1 MIKKIKVGNA
11 VKEAKIIRGSNRI
24 PQKSVIVEKI
34 INDVIRFGDN
44 AIIKYTKKYDNV
56 KIDSILVD
64 KAELRKAYKEVT
76 TNQLNSLKKSK
87 KLLEKNEKM
96 LLERL
101 TGIILSEDGVRIEKA
116 LKPIDSVGCYVP
128 GGRARYPSTLM
139 MCVVPAIIA
148 GVNRISVVSPPMKDG
163 KIDPVTLV
171 AADICG
177 IDEIYRVGG
186 AQAVAA
192 LAYGTKTISKV
203 DKIVGPGG
211 LFVNIAKFLVSNKIA
226 IDMIAGPTELLIYA
240 DSKSDPKFVVKDL
253 ISQAE
258 HSTDTICGVVTTS
271 ESLAAKLE
279 SEITKTLNSSLP
291 RLEIVSTS
299 FKKNGFIALCK
310 NEDDVISFINELAPE
325 HLEVLSENSI
335 KIASKVKTA
344 GIVLLGKYSPSS
356 ASDYCLGSNHVLPT
370 TEFGK
375 SKSSL
380 SVLDFVK
387 LVNHITVTRMG
398 LQSVQKYIK
407 ELAFAE
413 GLPNHYY
420 AVEERF
426 RN

>member
-1 MIKKIKVGNA
+1 VIKKIIVKNPL
-11 VKEAKIIRGSNRI
+11 KEANLIRRSNRI
-24 PQKSVIVEKI
+24 PQKNAIVEKI
-34 INDVIRFGDN
+34 INDVIRLGDS
-44 AIIKYTKKYDNV
+44 AVIKYTKKYD
-56 KIDSILVD
+56 KIKINSIRVEN
-64 KAELRKAYKEVT
+64 AELKKAYKKVT

-87 KLLEKNEKM
+87 KLLEKNETILFK
-96 LLERL
+96 RL
-101 TGIILSEDGVRIEKA
+101 TGIISSENGVTIKRA
-116 LKPIDSVGCYVP
+116 LKPIESVGCYVP

-139 MCVVPAIIA
+139 MCAVPAMVA
-148 GVNRISVVSPPMKDG
+148 GVKRISVVSPPMRDG
-163 KIDPVTLV
+163 SIDPVTLV

-177 IDEIYRVGG
+177 IDEVYSVGG

-192 LAYGTKTISKV
+192 LAYGTKTIKKV

-211 LFVNIAKFLVSNKIA
+211 IFVNIAKFLVSNKTT

-240 DSKSDPKFVVKDL
+240 DSRSDPRYVVKDL

-258 HSTDTICGVVTTS
+258 HSQDTICGVVTTS
-271 ESLAAKLE
+271 ESLVKKLE
-279 SEITKTLNSSLP
+279 NEISNTLNTSLSRSEIISSSL
-291 RLEIVSTS
+291 
-299 FKKNGFIALCK
+299 KKNGFIALCK
-310 NEDDVISFINELAPE
+310 NEDDSISFMNELAPE
-325 HLEVLSENSI
+325 HLEIISENPGR
-335 KIASKVKTA
+335 IASRISTA
-344 GIVLLGKYSPSS
+344 GVVLLGKYSPSS

-370 TEFGK
+370 IEFGK

-387 LVNHITVTRMG
+387 LVNHITVTRAG

-413 GLPNHYY
+413 GLPNHYF

>member
-1 MIKKIKVGNA
+1 MIKKIRVGNV
-11 VKEAKIIRGSNRI
+11 VKEANIIRGSNRI

-34 INDVIRFGDN
+34 IKDVIKFGDN
-44 AIIKYTKKYDNV
+44 ALIKYTKKYDNV

-87 KLLEKNEKM
+87 KLLERNEKM

-101 TGIILSEDGVRIEKA
+101 TGIILSQDGVRIEKV

-163 KIDPVTLV
+163 RIDPVTLV
-171 AADICG
+171 AADICD
-177 IDEIYRVGG
+177 IDEVYRVGG
-186 AQAVAA
+186 AQSVAA

-271 ESLAAKLE
+271 ESLVAKLE

-291 RLEIVSTS
+291 RLEIVSRS

-310 NEDDVISFINELAPE
+310 NEEHVISFINELAPE

-370 TEFGK
+370 TKFGK

-387 LVNHITVTRMG
+387 LVNHITVTRIG

-420 AVEERF
+420 AVQERF

>member
-1 MIKKIKVGNA
+1 MIKKIIVKNPL
-11 VKEAKIIRGSNRI
+11 KEANLIRRSNRI
-24 PQKSVIVEKI
+24 PQKNEIVEKI
-34 INDVIRFGDN
+34 INDVIRFGDD
-44 AIIKYTKKYDNV
+44 AIIKYTKKYDKTIINTIRV
-56 KIDSILVD
+56 EKS
-64 KAELRKAYKEVT
+64 ELKKAYKKVT

-87 KLLEKNEKM
+87 KLLEKNETI
-96 LLERL
+96 LLKRL
-101 TGIILSEDGVRIEKA
+101 TGIVSSENGVTIKRA
-116 LKPIDSVGCYVP
+116 VKPIESVGCYVP

-139 MCVVPAIIA
+139 MCAVPAMVA
-148 GVNRISVVSPPMKDG
+148 GVKRILVVSPPMRDG
-163 KIDPVTLV
+163 SIDPVTLV

-177 IDEIYRVGG
+177 IDEVYSVGG

-192 LAYGTKTISKV
+192 LAYGTKTIKKV

-211 LFVNIAKFLVSNKIA
+211 LFVNIAKFLVSNKTT

-240 DSKSDPKFVVKDL
+240 DSRSDPRYVVKDL

-258 HSTDTICGVVTTS
+258 HSQDTICGIVTTS
-271 ESLAAKLE
+271 QSLVKKLE
-279 SEITKTLNSSLP
+279 NQISNVLNTSLSRSEIILSSL
-291 RLEIVSTS
+291 
-299 FKKNGFIALCK
+299 KKNGFIALCR
-310 NEDDVISFINELAPE
+310 NEDDSISFMNELAPE
-325 HLEVLSENSI
+325 HLQIISEYPNR
-335 KIASKVKTA
+335 IASRISTA
-344 GIVLLGKYSPSS
+344 GVVLLGKYSPSS

-370 TEFGK
+370 IEFGK

-387 LVNHITVTRMG
+387 LVNHITVTRAG

-413 GLPNHYY
+413 GLPNHYF

>member
-1 MIKKIKVGNA
+1 MIKKIIVKNA
-11 VKEAKIIRGSNRI
+11 VKEANFIRRSNRI
-24 PQKSVIVEKI
+24 PQKSEIVEKI
-34 INDVIRFGDN
+34 INDVIKYGDS
-44 AIIKYTKKYDNV
+44 AILKYTKKYDKV
-56 KIDSILVD
+56 KIDSITVD
-64 KAELRKAYKEVT
+64 KAELKKAYKEVT
-76 TNQLNSLKKSK
+76 ANQLNSLKKSK

-96 LLERL
+96 LLKRL
-101 TGIILSEDGVRIEKA
+101 TGIISSENGITIERA
-116 LKPIDSVGCYVP
+116 LKPIESVGCYVP
-128 GGRARYPSTLM
+128 GGQARYPSTLM
-139 MCVVPAIIA
+139 MCVVPAMIA
-148 GVNRISVVSPPMKDG
+148 GVNSISVVSPPMKDG
-163 KIDPVTLV
+163 SIDPVTLV

-177 IDEIYRVGG
+177 IDKVYRIGG

-192 LAYGTKTISKV
+192 LAYGTRTIKKV

-211 LFVNIAKFLVSNKIA
+211 LFVNIAKFLVSNKIG

-240 DSKSDPKFVVKDL
+240 DSRSDPRYVVKDL

-258 HSTDTICGVVTTS
+258 HSPNTICGVVTTS
-271 ESLAAKLE
+271 ESLVKELVN
-279 SEITKTLNSSLP
+279 EIKNTLNSSLS
-291 RLEIVSTS
+291 RFEIVSYS
-299 FKKNGFIALCK
+299 LRKNGFIALCK
-310 NEDDVISFINELAPE
+310 NEDDGISFINELAPE
-325 HLEVLSENSI
+325 HLEVISENPGR
-335 KIASKVKTA
+335 IASKINTA

-370 TEFGK
+370 IEFGK

-387 LVNHITVTRMG
+387 LVNHITVTKMG

>member
-116 LKPIDSVGCYVP
+116 LKPIGSVGCYVP

-148 GVNRISVVSPPMKDG
+148 GVNRISVVSPPTKDG

>member
-1 MIKKIKVGNA
+1 MIKKIIVKNPL
-11 VKEAKIIRGSNRI
+11 KEAILIRRSNRI
-24 PQKSVIVEKI
+24 PQKNEIVEKI
-34 INDVIRFGDN
+34 INDVIRFGDD
-44 AIIKYTKKYDNV
+44 AIIKYTKRY
-56 KIDSILVD
+56 D
-64 KAELRKAYKEVT
+64 KAKINTIRVEKSELKKAYKKVT

-87 KLLEKNEKM
+87 KLLEKNETI
-96 LLERL
+96 LLKRL
-101 TGIILSEDGVRIEKA
+101 TGIVSSENGVTIKRT
-116 LKPIDSVGCYVP
+116 LKPIESVGCYVP

-139 MCVVPAIIA
+139 MCAVPAMVA
-148 GVNRISVVSPPMKDG
+148 GVKRILVVSPPMRDG
-163 KIDPVTLV
+163 SIDPVTLV

-177 IDEIYRVGG
+177 IDEVYSVGG

-192 LAYGTKTISKV
+192 LAYGTKTIKKV

-211 LFVNIAKFLVSNKIA
+211 LFVNIAKFLVSNKTT

-240 DSKSDPKFVVKDL
+240 DSRSDPRYVVKDL

-258 HSTDTICGVVTTS
+258 HSQDTICGIVTTS
-271 ESLAAKLE
+271 QSLVKKLE
-279 SEITKTLNSSLP
+279 NQISNILNTSLSRSEIILSSL
-291 RLEIVSTS
+291 
-299 FKKNGFIALCK
+299 KKNGFIALCR
-310 NEDDVISFINELAPE
+310 NEDDSISFMNELAPE
-325 HLEVLSENSI
+325 HLQIISENPNR
-335 KIASKVKTA
+335 IASRISTA
-344 GIVLLGKYSPSS
+344 GVVLLGKYSPSS

-370 TEFGK
+370 IEFGK

-387 LVNHITVTRMG
+387 LVNHITVTRAG

-413 GLPNHYY
+413 GLPNHYF

>member
-1 MIKKIKVGNA
+1 
-11 VKEAKIIRGSNRI
+11 
-24 PQKSVIVEKI
+24 
-34 INDVIRFGDN
+34 
-44 AIIKYTKKYDNV
+44 
-56 KIDSILVD
+56 
-64 KAELRKAYKEVT
+64 
-76 TNQLNSLKKSK
+76 
-87 KLLEKNEKM
+87 M

-171 AADICG
+171 AADICS

-211 LFVNIAKFLVSNKIA
+211 PFVNIAKFLVSNKIA

-258 HSTDTICGVVTTS
+258 H
-271 ESLAAKLE
+271 
-279 SEITKTLNSSLP
+279 
-291 RLEIVSTS
+291 
-299 FKKNGFIALCK
+299 NGYHLRCRYYFRVFGCK
-310 NEDDVISFINELAPE
+310 IR
-325 HLEVLSENSI
+325 
-335 KIASKVKTA
+335 K
-344 GIVLLGKYSPSS
+344 
-356 ASDYCLGSNHVLPT
+356 
-370 TEFGK
+370 
-375 SKSSL
+375 
-380 SVLDFVK
+380 
-387 LVNHITVTRMG
+387 
-398 LQSVQKYIK
+398 
-407 ELAFAE
+407 
-413 GLPNHYY
+413 
-420 AVEERF
+420 
-426 RN
+426 

>member
-34 INDVIRFGDN
+34 INDVIKFGDN
-44 AIIKYTKKYDNV
+44 ALIKYTKKYDNV

-101 TGIILSEDGVRIEKA
+101 TGIILSENGVKIEKA

-139 MCVVPAIIA
+139 MCVVPAVIA

-177 IDEIYRVGG
+177 IDEVYRVGG

-258 HSTDTICGVVTTS
+258 HSTDTICGIVTTS
-271 ESLAAKLE
+271 EPLAAKLK

-310 NEDDVISFINELAPE
+310 NEEDVISFINELAPE

-387 LVNHITVTRMG
+387 LVSHITVTRIG

>member
-1 MIKKIKVGNA
+1 VIKKIRVGNA
-11 VKEAKIIRGSNRI
+11 IKEAKIIRSSNRI

-34 INDVIRFGDN
+34 INDVIKFGDN

-87 KLLEKNEKM
+87 KLLEKNEKI

-101 TGIILSEDGVRIEKA
+101 TGITLSEDGVRIEKS

-177 IDEIYRVGG
+177 VDEVYRVGG

-192 LAYGTKTISKV
+192 LAYGTKTITKV

-211 LFVNIAKFLVSNKIA
+211 LFVNIAKFLVSNKVA

-240 DSKSDPKFVVKDL
+240 DSKSDPKFVVRDL

-271 ESLAAKLE
+271 ESLAVKLE
-279 SEITKTLNSSLP
+279 SEIKRTLDNSLP

-310 NEDDVISFINELAPE
+310 NEEDAISFINELAPE
-325 HLEVLSENSI
+325 HLEVLSEDPI

>member
-116 LKPIDSVGCYVP
+116 LKPIGSVGCYVP

-271 ESLAAKLE
+271 ESLTAKLE
-279 SEITKTLNSSLP
+279 SEIIKTVNSSLP

>member
-1 MIKKIKVGNA
+1 VIKKIRVGNA
-11 VKEAKIIRGSNRI
+11 IKEAKIIRGSNRI

-34 INDVIRFGDN
+34 INDVIKFGDN
-44 AIIKYTKKYDNV
+44 ALIKYTKKYDNV

-101 TGIILSEDGVRIEKA
+101 TGITLSEDGVKIEKA

-139 MCVVPAIIA
+139 MCVVPAVIA

-177 IDEIYRVGG
+177 IDEVYRVGG

-279 SEITKTLNSSLP
+279 SEITKTLNNSLP

-310 NEDDVISFINELAPE
+310 NEEDVISFINELAPE

-387 LVNHITVTRMG
+387 LVNHITVTRIG

>member
-1 MIKKIKVGNA
+1 VIKKIIVKNA
-11 VKEAKIIRGSNRI
+11 VKEANLIRRSNRI
-24 PQKSVIVEKI
+24 PQKSEIVEKI
-34 INDVIRFGDN
+34 ISDVIKFGDS
-44 AIIKYTKKYDNV
+44 AILKYTKKYDKV
-56 KIDSILVD
+56 KIDSITVD
-64 KAELRKAYKEVT
+64 KAELKKAYKEVT
-76 TNQLNSLKKSK
+76 ANQLNSLKKSK

-96 LLERL
+96 LLKRL
-101 TGIILSEDGVRIEKA
+101 TRIKSSENGVTIERA
-116 LKPIDSVGCYVP
+116 LKPIESVGCYVP

-148 GVNRISVVSPPMKDG
+148 GVNKISVVSPPMKDG
-163 KIDPVTLV
+163 RIDPVTLV

-177 IDEIYRVGG
+177 IDKVYRIGG

-192 LAYGTKTISKV
+192 LAYGTRTIKKV

-211 LFVNIAKFLVSNKIA
+211 LFVNIAKFLVSNKIG
-226 IDMIAGPTELLIYA
+226 IDMIAGPTELIVYA
-240 DSKSDPKFVVKDL
+240 DSRSDPRYVIKDL

-258 HSTDTICGVVTTS
+258 HSPDTICGVVTTS
-271 ESLAAKLE
+271 ESLVKKLVI
-279 SEITKTLNSSLP
+279 EIKNTLNSSLS
-291 RLEIVSTS
+291 RLEIVSAS
-299 FKKNGFIALCK
+299 LRKNGFIALCK
-310 NEDDVISFINELAPE
+310 NEDDGISFINELAPE
-325 HLEVLSENSI
+325 HLEVISENPGR
-335 KIASKVKTA
+335 IASKINTA
-344 GIVLLGKYSPSS
+344 GIVLMGKYSPSS

-370 TEFGK
+370 IEFGK

-387 LVNHITVTRMG
+387 LVNHITVTKMG

-413 GLPNHYY
+413 SLPNHYY

>member
-1 MIKKIKVGNA
+1 MIKKIIVKNA
-11 VKEAKIIRGSNRI
+11 VKEAYFIRRSNRI
-24 PQKSVIVEKI
+24 PQKSEIVEKI
-34 INDVIRFGDN
+34 INDVIKFGDS
-44 AIIKYTKKYDNV
+44 AILKYTKKYDKV
-56 KIDSILVD
+56 KIDSITVD
-64 KAELRKAYKEVT
+64 KAELKKAYKEVT
-76 TNQLNSLKKSK
+76 ANQLNSLKKSK
-87 KLLEKNEKM
+87 KLLEKNEKI
-96 LLERL
+96 LLKRL
-101 TGIILSEDGVRIEKA
+101 TGIISSENGVTIERA
-116 LKPIDSVGCYVP
+116 LKPIESVGCYVP

-163 KIDPVTLV
+163 SIDPVMLV

-177 IDEIYRVGG
+177 IDKVYRIGG

-192 LAYGTKTISKV
+192 LAHGTRTIKKV

-211 LFVNIAKFLVSNKIA
+211 LFVNIAKFLVSNKIG

-240 DSKSDPKFVVKDL
+240 DSRSDPRYVVKDL

-258 HSTDTICGVVTTS
+258 HSPDTICGVVTTS
-271 ESLAAKLE
+271 ESLVKKLVN
-279 SEITKTLNSSLP
+279 EIKNTLNSSLS
-291 RLEIVSTS
+291 RLEIVSS
-299 FKKNGFIALCK
+299 SLRKNGFIALCK
-310 NEDDVISFINELAPE
+310 NEDDGISFINELAPE
-325 HLEVLSENSI
+325 HLEIISENPGR
-335 KIASKVKTA
+335 IASKINTA
-344 GIVLLGKYSPSS
+344 GIVLLGKFSPSS

-370 TEFGK
+370 IEFGK

-387 LVNHITVTRMG
+387 LVNHITVTKMG

-426 RN
+426 KN

>member
-1 MIKKIKVGNA
+1 VIKKIIVKNA
-11 VKEAKIIRGSNRI
+11 VKEANFIRRSNRI
-24 PQKSVIVEKI
+24 PQKSKIVEKI
-34 INDVIRFGDN
+34 INDVIKYGDS
-44 AIIKYTKKYDNV
+44 AILKYTKKYDKV
-56 KIDSILVD
+56 KIDSIIVD
-64 KAELRKAYKEVT
+64 KSELKKAYKEVT
-76 TNQLNSLKKSK
+76 ANQLNSLKKSK

-96 LLERL
+96 LLKRL
-101 TGIILSEDGVRIEKA
+101 TGIISSENGITIERA
-116 LKPIDSVGCYVP
+116 LKPIESVGCYVP
-128 GGRARYPSTLM
+128 GGKARYPSTLM
-139 MCVVPAIIA
+139 MCAVPAMIA
-148 GVNRISVVSPPMKDG
+148 GVNTISVVSPPMKDG
-163 KIDPVTLV
+163 SIDPVTLV

-177 IDEIYRVGG
+177 IDKVYRIGG

-192 LAYGTKTISKV
+192 LAYGTRTIKKV

-211 LFVNIAKFLVSNKIA
+211 LFVNIAKFLVSNKIG

-240 DSKSDPKFVVKDL
+240 DSRSDPQYVVKDL

-258 HSTDTICGVVTTS
+258 HSPDTICGVVTTS
-271 ESLAAKLE
+271 ESLVTKLVN
-279 SEITKTLNSSLP
+279 EIKNTLNSSLS
-291 RLEIVSTS
+291 RLEIVSS
-299 FKKNGFIALCK
+299 SLRKNGFIALCK
-310 NEDDVISFINELAPE
+310 NEDDGISFINELAPE
-325 HLEVLSENSI
+325 HLEVISENHGR
-335 KIASKVKTA
+335 IASKINTA

-370 TEFGK
+370 IEFGK

-387 LVNHITVTRMG
+387 LVNHITVTKMG

>member
-1 MIKKIKVGNA
+1 MIKKIIVKNA
-11 VKEAKIIRGSNRI
+11 VKEANFIRRSNRI
-24 PQKSVIVEKI
+24 PQKSEIVEKI
-34 INDVIRFGDN
+34 INDVIKYGDS
-44 AIIKYTKKYDNV
+44 AILKYTKKYDKV
-56 KIDSILVD
+56 KIDSIIVD
-64 KAELRKAYKEVT
+64 KSELKKAYKEVT
-76 TNQLNSLKKSK
+76 ANQLNSLKKSK

-96 LLERL
+96 LLKRL
-101 TGIILSEDGVRIEKA
+101 SGILSSENGITIERA
-116 LKPIDSVGCYVP
+116 LKPIESVGCYVP
-128 GGRARYPSTLM
+128 GGQARYPSTLM
-139 MCVVPAIIA
+139 MCVVPAMIA
-148 GVNRISVVSPPMKDG
+148 GVNSISVVSPPMKDG
-163 KIDPVTLV
+163 SIDPVTLV

-177 IDEIYRVGG
+177 IDKVYRIGG

-192 LAYGTKTISKV
+192 LAYGTRTIKKV

-211 LFVNIAKFLVSNKIA
+211 LFVNIAKFLVSNKIG

-240 DSKSDPKFVVKDL
+240 DSRSDPRYVVKDL

-258 HSTDTICGVVTTS
+258 HSPNTICGVVTTS
-271 ESLAAKLE
+271 ESLVKKLVN
-279 SEITKTLNSSLP
+279 EIKNTLNSSLS
-291 RLEIVSTS
+291 RFEIVSYS
-299 FKKNGFIALCK
+299 LRKNGFIALCK
-310 NEDDVISFINELAPE
+310 NEDDGISFINELAPE
-325 HLEVLSENSI
+325 HLEVISENPGRISS
-335 KIASKVKTA
+335 KINTA

-370 TEFGK
+370 IEFGK

-387 LVNHITVTRMG
+387 LVNHITVTKMG

-426 RN
+426 IN

>member
-279 SEITKTLNSSLP
+279 SEIIKTVNSSLP
-291 RLEIVSTS
+291 RLKIVSTS

>member
-1 MIKKIKVGNA
+1 
-11 VKEAKIIRGSNRI
+11 
-24 PQKSVIVEKI
+24 
-34 INDVIRFGDN
+34 
-44 AIIKYTKKYDNV
+44 
-56 KIDSILVD
+56 
-64 KAELRKAYKEVT
+64 
-76 TNQLNSLKKSK
+76 
-87 KLLEKNEKM
+87 M

-177 IDEIYRVGG
+177 IDEVYRVGG

-211 LFVNIAKFLVSNKIA
+211 PFVNIAKFLVSNKIA

-258 HSTDTICGVVTTS
+258 HSGYHLRCRYYFRVFG
-271 ESLAAKLE
+271 
-279 SEITKTLNSSLP
+279 
-291 RLEIVSTS
+291 
-299 FKKNGFIALCK
+299 CK
-310 NEDDVISFINELAPE
+310 IR
-325 HLEVLSENSI
+325 
-335 KIASKVKTA
+335 K
-344 GIVLLGKYSPSS
+344 
-356 ASDYCLGSNHVLPT
+356 
-370 TEFGK
+370 
-375 SKSSL
+375 
-380 SVLDFVK
+380 
-387 LVNHITVTRMG
+387 
-398 LQSVQKYIK
+398 
-407 ELAFAE
+407 
-413 GLPNHYY
+413 
-420 AVEERF
+420 
-426 RN
+426 

>member
-279 SEITKTLNSSLP
+279 SEIIKTVNSSLP

>member
-1 MIKKIKVGNA
+1 MIKKIIVKNA
-11 VKEAKIIRGSNRI
+11 VKEANFIRRSNRI
-24 PQKSVIVEKI
+24 PQKSKLVEKI
-34 INDVIRFGDN
+34 INDVIKYGDS
-44 AIIKYTKKYDNV
+44 AILKYTKKYDKV
-56 KIDSILVD
+56 KIDSIIVD
-64 KAELRKAYKEVT
+64 KSELKKAYKEVT
-76 TNQLNSLKKSK
+76 ANQLNSLKKSK

-96 LLERL
+96 LLKRL
-101 TGIILSEDGVRIEKA
+101 TGIISSENGITIERA
-116 LKPIDSVGCYVP
+116 LKPIESVGCYVP
-128 GGRARYPSTLM
+128 GGQARYPSTLM
-139 MCVVPAIIA
+139 MCAVPAMIA
-148 GVNRISVVSPPMKDG
+148 GVNTISVVSPPRKDG
-163 KIDPVTLV
+163 SIDPVTLV

-177 IDEIYRVGG
+177 IDKVYRIGG

-192 LAYGTKTISKV
+192 LAYGTRTITKV

-211 LFVNIAKFLVSNKIA
+211 LFVNIAKFLVSNKIG

-240 DSKSDPKFVVKDL
+240 DSRSDPRYVVKDL

-258 HSTDTICGVVTTS
+258 HSPDTICGVVTTS
-271 ESLAAKLE
+271 ESLVTKLVN
-279 SEITKTLNSSLP
+279 EIKNTLNSSLS
-291 RLEIVSTS
+291 RLEIVSS
-299 FKKNGFIALCK
+299 SLRKNGFIALCK
-310 NEDDVISFINELAPE
+310 NEDDGISFINELAPE
-325 HLEVLSENSI
+325 HLEVISENPGR
-335 KIASKVKTA
+335 IASKINTA

-370 TEFGK
+370 IEFGK

-387 LVNHITVTRMG
+387 LVSHITVTKMG

>member
-1 MIKKIKVGNA
+1 MIKKIIVKNA
-11 VKEAKIIRGSNRI
+11 VKEAYFIRRSNRI
-24 PQKSVIVEKI
+24 PQKSEIVEKI
-34 INDVIRFGDN
+34 INDVIKFGDS
-44 AIIKYTKKYDNV
+44 AILKYTKKYDKV
-56 KIDSILVD
+56 KIDSITVD
-64 KAELRKAYKEVT
+64 KAELKKAYKEVT
-76 TNQLNSLKKSK
+76 ANQLNSLKKSK
-87 KLLEKNEKM
+87 KLLEKNEKI
-96 LLERL
+96 LLKRL
-101 TGIILSEDGVRIEKA
+101 TGIISSENGVTIERA
-116 LKPIDSVGCYVP
+116 LKPIESVGCYVP

-163 KIDPVTLV
+163 SIDPVTLV

-177 IDEIYRVGG
+177 IDKVYRIGG

-192 LAYGTKTISKV
+192 LAHGTRTIKKV

-211 LFVNIAKFLVSNKIA
+211 LFVNIAKFLVSNKIG

-240 DSKSDPKFVVKDL
+240 DSRSDPRYVVKDL

-258 HSTDTICGVVTTS
+258 HSPDTICGVVTTS
-271 ESLAAKLE
+271 ESLVKKLVN
-279 SEITKTLNSSLP
+279 EIKNTLNSSLS
-291 RLEIVSTS
+291 RLEIVSS
-299 FKKNGFIALCK
+299 SLRKNGFIALCK
-310 NEDDVISFINELAPE
+310 NEDDGISFINELAPE
-325 HLEVLSENSI
+325 HLEIISENPGR
-335 KIASKVKTA
+335 IASKINTA
-344 GIVLLGKYSPSS
+344 GIVLLGKFSPSS

-370 TEFGK
+370 IEFGK

-387 LVNHITVTRMG
+387 LVNHITVTKMG

-426 RN
+426 KN

>member
-1 MIKKIKVGNA
+1 MIKKIIVKNA
-11 VKEAKIIRGSNRI
+11 VKEANFIRRSNRI
-24 PQKSVIVEKI
+24 PQKSEIVEKI
-34 INDVIRFGDN
+34 INDVIKYGDS
-44 AIIKYTKKYDNV
+44 AILKYTKKYDKV
-56 KIDSILVD
+56 KIDSIIVD
-64 KAELRKAYKEVT
+64 KSELKKAYKEVT
-76 TNQLNSLKKSK
+76 ANQLNSLKKSK

-96 LLERL
+96 LLKRL
-101 TGIILSEDGVRIEKA
+101 TGIISSENGITIERA
-116 LKPIDSVGCYVP
+116 LKPIESVGCYVP
-128 GGRARYPSTLM
+128 GGQARYPSTLM
-139 MCVVPAIIA
+139 MCVVPAMIA
-148 GVNRISVVSPPMKDG
+148 GVNSISVVSPPMKDG
-163 KIDPVTLV
+163 SIDPVTLV

-177 IDEIYRVGG
+177 IDKVYRIGG

-192 LAYGTKTISKV
+192 LAYGTRTIKKV

-211 LFVNIAKFLVSNKIA
+211 LFVNIAKFLVSNKIG

-240 DSKSDPKFVVKDL
+240 DSRSDPRYVVKDL

-258 HSTDTICGVVTTS
+258 HSPNTICGVVTTS
-271 ESLAAKLE
+271 ESLVRKLVN
-279 SEITKTLNSSLP
+279 EIKNTLNSSLS
-291 RLEIVSTS
+291 RFEIVSYS
-299 FKKNGFIALCK
+299 LRKNGFIALCK
-310 NEDDVISFINELAPE
+310 NEDDGISFINELAPE
-325 HLEVLSENSI
+325 HLEVISENPGR
-335 KIASKVKTA
+335 IASKINTA

-370 TEFGK
+370 IEFGK

-387 LVNHITVTRMG
+387 LVNHITVTKMG
-398 LQSVQKYIK
+398 LRSVQKYIK

>member
-1 MIKKIKVGNA
+1 VIKKIKVGNA
-11 VKEAKIIRGSNRI
+11 VKVAKIIRGSNRI

-34 INDVIRFGDN
+34 INDVIKFGDK
-44 AIIKYTKKYDNV
+44 ALIKYTKKYDNV

-64 KAELRKAYKEVT
+64 KGELRKAYNEVT

-87 KLLEKNEKM
+87 KLLERNEKTI
-96 LLERL
+96 LERL
-101 TGIILSEDGVRIEKA
+101 TGIKLSIDGVRIEKA
-116 LKPIDSVGCYVP
+116 VKPIDSVGCYVP

-177 IDEIYRVGG
+177 IEDVYRVGG

-240 DSKSDPKFVVKDL
+240 DSKSDPTFVVKDL

-271 ESLAAKLE
+271 ESLAAKLD
-279 SEITKTLNSSLP
+279 SEITKTLNTSLP
-291 RLEIVSTS
+291 RFEIVSTS
-299 FKKNGFIALCK
+299 LNKNGFIALCK
-310 NEDDVISFINELAPE
+310 NEEDAIFFINELAPE
-325 HLEVLSENSI
+325 HLEVLSENSS

-387 LVNHITVTRMG
+387 LVNHITVTRIG

>member
-1 MIKKIKVGNA
+1 MIKKIIVKNPL
-11 VKEAKIIRGSNRI
+11 KEANLIRRSNRI
-24 PQKSVIVEKI
+24 PQKNEIVEKI
-34 INDVIRFGDN
+34 INDVIRFGDD
-44 AIIKYTKKYDNV
+44 AIIKYTKKYDKT
-56 KIDSILVD
+56 KINTIRVEKS
-64 KAELRKAYKEVT
+64 ELKKAYKKVT

-87 KLLEKNEKM
+87 KLLEKNETI
-96 LLERL
+96 LLKRL
-101 TGIILSEDGVRIEKA
+101 TGIVSSENGVTIKRT
-116 LKPIDSVGCYVP
+116 LKPIESVGCYVP

-139 MCVVPAIIA
+139 MCAVPAMVA
-148 GVNRISVVSPPMKDG
+148 GVKRILVVSPPMRDG
-163 KIDPVTLV
+163 SIDPVTLV

-177 IDEIYRVGG
+177 IDEVYSVGG

-192 LAYGTKTISKV
+192 LAYGTKTIKKV

-211 LFVNIAKFLVSNKIA
+211 LFVNIAKFLVSNKTT

-240 DSKSDPKFVVKDL
+240 DSRSDPRYVVKDL

-258 HSTDTICGVVTTS
+258 HSQDTICGIVTTS
-271 ESLAAKLE
+271 QSLVKKLE
-279 SEITKTLNSSLP
+279 NEISNILNTSLSRSEIISSSL
-291 RLEIVSTS
+291 
-299 FKKNGFIALCK
+299 KKNGFIALCR
-310 NEDDVISFINELAPE
+310 NEDDSISFMNELAPE
-325 HLEVLSENSI
+325 HLQIISEYPNR
-335 KIASKVKTA
+335 IASRISTA
-344 GIVLLGKYSPSS
+344 GVVLLGKYSPSS

-370 TEFGK
+370 IEFGK

-387 LVNHITVTRMG
+387 LVNHITVTRAG

-413 GLPNHYY
+413 GLPNHYF

>member
-1 MIKKIKVGNA
+1 MIKKIRVGNV
-11 VKEAKIIRGSNRI
+11 VKEANIIRGSNRI

-34 INDVIRFGDN
+34 IKDVIKFGDN
-44 AIIKYTKKYDNV
+44 ALIKYTKKYDNV

-87 KLLEKNEKM
+87 RLLERNEKM
-96 LLERL
+96 LQERL
-101 TGIILSEDGVRIEKA
+101 TGIILSQDGVRIEKV

-163 KIDPVTLV
+163 RIDPVTLV
-171 AADICG
+171 AADICD
-177 IDEIYRVGG
+177 IDEVYRVGG

-271 ESLAAKLE
+271 ESLASKLE
-279 SEITKTLNSSLP
+279 TEITKTLNSSLP
-291 RLEIVSTS
+291 RLEIVSKS
-299 FKKNGFIALCK
+299 LKKNGFIALCK
-310 NEDDVISFINELAPE
+310 NDEDVISFINELAPE
-325 HLEVLSENSI
+325 HLEVLSENYI
-335 KIASKVKTA
+335 KISSKVKTA

-387 LVNHITVTRMG
+387 LVNHITVTRIG

-420 AVEERF
+420 AVQERF

>member
-1 MIKKIKVGNA
+1 VIKKIRVGNVA
-11 VKEAKIIRGSNRI
+11 KEAKIIRGSNRI

-34 INDVIRFGDN
+34 IKDVIKFGDN
-44 AIIKYTKKYDNV
+44 ALIKYTKKYDNV

-87 KLLEKNEKM
+87 KLLERNEKM
-96 LLERL
+96 LQERL
-101 TGIILSEDGVRIEKA
+101 TGIILSQDGVRIEKV

-128 GGRARYPSTLM
+128 GGRARYASTLM

-163 KIDPVTLV
+163 RIDPVTLV
-171 AADICG
+171 AADICD
-177 IDEIYRVGG
+177 IDEVYRVGG

-240 DSKSDPKFVVKDL
+240 DSKSNSKFVVKDL

-271 ESLAAKLE
+271 ESLASKLE
-279 SEITKTLNSSLP
+279 TEITKTLNSSLP
-291 RLEIVSTS
+291 RLKIVSKS
-299 FKKNGFIALCK
+299 LKKNGFIALCK
-310 NEDDVISFINELAPE
+310 NDEDVISFINELAPE
-325 HLEVLSENSI
+325 HLEVLSENYI
-335 KIASKVKTA
+335 KISSKVKTA

-387 LVNHITVTRMG
+387 LVNHITVTRIG

-420 AVEERF
+420 AVQERF

>member
-1 MIKKIKVGNA
+1 MIKKIIVKNA
-11 VKEAKIIRGSNRI
+11 VKEANFIRCSNRI
-24 PQKSVIVEKI
+24 PQKSEIVEKI
-34 INDVIRFGDN
+34 INDVIKFGDS
-44 AIIKYTKKYDNV
+44 AILKYTKKYDKV
-56 KIDSILVD
+56 KIDSITVD
-64 KAELRKAYKEVT
+64 KAELKKAYKEVT
-76 TNQLNSLKKSK
+76 ANQLNSLKKSK
-87 KLLEKNEKM
+87 KLLEKNEKI
-96 LLERL
+96 LLKRL
-101 TGIILSEDGVRIEKA
+101 TGIISSENGVTIERA
-116 LKPIDSVGCYVP
+116 LKPIESVGCYVP

-163 KIDPVTLV
+163 SIDPVTLV

-177 IDEIYRVGG
+177 IDKVYRIGG

-192 LAYGTKTISKV
+192 LAHGTRTIKKV

-211 LFVNIAKFLVSNKIA
+211 LFVNIAKFLVSNKIG

-240 DSKSDPKFVVKDL
+240 DSRSDPRYVVKDL

-258 HSTDTICGVVTTS
+258 HSPDTICGVVTTS
-271 ESLAAKLE
+271 ESLVKKLVN
-279 SEITKTLNSSLP
+279 EIKNTLNSSLS
-291 RLEIVSTS
+291 RLEIVSS
-299 FKKNGFIALCK
+299 SLRKNGFIALCK
-310 NEDDVISFINELAPE
+310 NEDDGISFINELAPE
-325 HLEVLSENSI
+325 HLEIISENPGR
-335 KIASKVKTA
+335 IASKINTA
-344 GIVLLGKYSPSS
+344 GIVLLGKFSPSS

-370 TEFGK
+370 IEFGK

-387 LVNHITVTRMG
+387 LVNHITVTKMG